1 MRKTHKQQILEL
13 LRQRGNKGAFTS
25 ELKEIGN
32 QYTARIS
39 ELTSVG
45 YIIDAYK
52 VTDGEWKYV
61 LTYEP
66 PQEEAKLKAEELL
79 KKTLTEFGHDA
90 DEILEIIDAYGLI
103 VKYQNGK
110 VKEYAN
116 SRRNK
121 SQD

>member
-13 LRQRGNKGAFTS
+13 LRKRGAQGAFTS

-52 VTDGEWKYV
+52 VTEGEWRYV

-66 PQEEAKLKAEELL
+66 DQEEEKTKAEDLL
-79 KKTLTEFGHDA
+79 KQALVEFGHNA

-103 VKYQNGK
+103 VKYKNGK

-121 SQD
+121 VTN